1 MGETKTAKPTTLT
14 VNEIY
19 ASVQGE
25 STWAGLP
32 CTFIRLTFCDLRCSW
47 CDTEYAFY
55 AGDKMSLEDIIA
67 EVKRL
72 NIPLVEVTGGEPL
85 MQPAT
90 PELMQQLCD
99 AGFEVLIETG
109 GHRDIGVIDPRVRRI
124 MDLKCPDSGMS
135 DKMRYENIPLLTQQ
149 DEVKF
154 VIASRADYEWARDK
168 VREYDLA
175 EKVNSVLF
183 SSVFEQAQ
191 PKDIVEWIL
200 EDQLPVRFQLQMHK
214 FIWDPKKQ
222 GV

>member
-1 MGETKTAKPTTLT
+1 MEPGVKTKQPTLT

-19 ASVQGE
+19 ASIQGE
-25 STWAGLP
+25 STSAGLP

-55 AGDKMSLEDIIA
+55 DGKKKSLDDIIT

-72 NIPLVEVTGGEPL
+72 DIPLVEITGGEPL
-85 MQPAT
+85 VQPAA
-90 PELMQQLCD
+90 PQLMRQLCD
-99 AGFEVLIETG
+99 AGFEVMIETG
-109 GHRDIGVIDPRVRRI
+109 GHRDISVIDPRVRRI
-124 MDLKCPDSGMS
+124 MDFKCPDSGMS
-135 DKMRYENIPLLTQQ
+135 DKMCYENIPRLTRQ

-154 VIASRADYEWARDK
+154 VIASRADYEWARET
-168 VREYDLA
+168 VQQHDLA
-175 EKVNSVLF
+175 KKVNAVLF
-183 SSVFEQAQ
+183 SSVFDQAQ

-214 FIWDPKKQ
+214 FIWDPKQQ

>member
-1 MGETKTAKPTTLT
+1 MDKPTKSKPATLT

-32 CTFIRLTFCDLRCSW
+32 CTFIRLTYCDLRCSW

-55 AGDKMSLEDIIA
+55 EGDKMPLEDIIA

-72 NIPLVEVTGGEPL
+72 DIPLVEVTGGEPL
-85 MQPAT
+85 LQPAT

-99 AGFEVLIETG
+99 AGFEVLVETG
-109 GHRDIGVIDPRVRRI
+109 GHRDISVIDSRVRRI
-124 MDLKCPDSGMS
+124 VDMKCPHSGMTE
-135 DKMRYENIPLLTQQ
+135 KMRYENIPLLTRQ

-154 VIASRADYEWARDK
+154 VIATREDYEWARDQ
-168 VREYDLA
+168 VREYELA
-175 EKVNSVLF
+175 SKVNSVLF

-214 FIWDPKKQ
+214 FIWDPRKK

>member
-1 MGETKTAKPTTLT
+1 MESEAPVKSPTLT

-25 STWAGLP
+25 STFAGLP

-55 AGDKMSLEDIIA
+55 EGEKMTLDDIMA

-72 NIPLVEVTGGEPL
+72 DIPLVELTGGEPL
-85 MQPAT
+85 MQPAA
-90 PELMQQLCD
+90 PALMQRLCD
-99 AGFEVLIETG
+99 ASFQVLIETG
-109 GHRDIGVIDPRVRRI
+109 GHRDIGVVDSRVHRI
-124 MDLKCPDSGMS
+124 MDMKCPDSGMTA
-135 DKMRYENIPLLTQQ
+135 KMRYENIPLLTSK

-154 VIASRADYEWARDK
+154 VIASRKDYEWARDQ
-168 VREYDLA
+168 VREHQLA
-175 EKVNSVLF
+175 ERVNTVLF